1 MLKIICILKEIKVSM
16 EFLCNK
22 GSYKMGLL
30 TNSGKDIEK
39 KHKMWK
45 YLKTTFEETRTGTVK
60 IKKTNHSKY

>member
-1 MLKIICILKEIKVSM
+1 M

-60 IKKTNHSKY
+60 IKKTNHNKY

>member
-1 MLKIICILKEIKVSM
+1 MVNIQKTMKIEFQKRNLGKKRMLKNYLYSQGNQSM

-39 KHKMWK
+39 KHKM
-45 YLKTTFEETRTGTVK
+45 
-60 IKKTNHSKY
+60 